1 MDPAWKWE
9 DVHQEA
15 LDKVKDLL
23 VKPPVSDYADYLKPF
38 IVHTDSSSYGSGV
51 VLYQKQEGVKG
62 NCLCKQRVETSRDEL
77 SRS

>member
-1 MDPAWKWE
+1 MKKVRKKHIDPAWKWE

-51 VLYQKQEGVKG
+51 VLYQKQEGVEK
-62 NCLCKQRVETSRDEL
+62 VIAYVSRG
-77 SRS
+77 